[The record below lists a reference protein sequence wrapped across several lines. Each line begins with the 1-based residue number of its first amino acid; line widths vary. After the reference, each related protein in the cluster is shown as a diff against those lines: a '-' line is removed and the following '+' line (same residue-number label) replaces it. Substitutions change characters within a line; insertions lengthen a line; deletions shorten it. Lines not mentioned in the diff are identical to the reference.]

1 MRFILW
7 VTQQQAVTSWIET
20 LEHQTQMLDERDEKN
35 IKRLENFNLTKERYK
50 IKIKDLIKSLN
61 APTYISHHKKEREKK
76 R

>member
-1 MRFILW
+1 
-7 VTQQQAVTSWIET
+7 
-20 LEHQTQMLDERDEKN
+20 MLDERDEKN
-35 IKRLENFNLTKERYK
+35 IKRLENFNLMKERYK